1 MSRVWFAQ
9 PLETVATFWRVLRRD
24 GVTLGFVTHDR
35 DLWFDGLL
43 HRAAPGLT
51 PSAIRRSAD
60 LQPDSA
66 EVEGALS
73 HAAIT
78 SPDLRI
84 GRYDGARIL
93 IGLVD
98 WQTLERTVIYRGA
111 IQGLAEEAGRFTAE
125 LASRKAELQ
134 RDPVPRTSPT
144 CRAEFCGLGCAL
156 SAAGFDHSAVL
167 TGHDPANDAVTF
179 DLSITAEDFLGGT
192 LRWLDGPYAG
202 LRAGVAGVLGEALV
216 LDSPFDIIL
225 SPGTRAI
232 LREGC
237 DRTLATCAARFGN
250 AINFQGEPFLP
261 GNDQVSRYASPGG
274 GGPGT
279 GFGK

>member
-9 PLETVATFWRVLRRD
+9 ELETVATFWRVLRRD

-35 DLWFDGLL
+35 DLWFGGVL
-43 HRAAPGLT
+43 HQATPGLT

-73 HAAIT
+73 HAAIAGE
-78 SPDLRI
+78 DLRI

-93 IGLVD
+93 VGLVD
-98 WQTLERTVIYRGA
+98 WETLEHRVIYRGA
-111 IQGLAEEAGRFTAE
+111 IQALAEEAGRFTAE
-125 LASRKAELQ
+125 LVSRKAELQ
-134 RDPVPRTSPT
+134 IDPIPRTSPT
-144 CRAEFCGLGCAL
+144 CRAEFCGPGCAL
-156 SAAGFDHSAVL
+156 SAAGFDHVAAL
-167 TGHDPANDAVTF
+167 TAHDLDEDAVTF
-179 DLSITAEDFLGGT
+179 GLAVPAENFLGGT

-202 LRAGVAGVLGEALV
+202 LRAGVAGIAGASLV
-216 LDSPFDIIL
+216 LDQPLDVVL
-225 SPGTRAI
+225 PAGTRAV

-250 AINFQGEPFLP
+250 ALNFQGEPFLP

>member
-1 MSRVWFAQ
+1 MSRVWFSGA
-9 PLETVATFWRVLRRD
+9 LETVATFWRVLRRD
-24 GVTLGFVTHDR
+24 GVALGFATHDR
-35 DLWFDGLL
+35 DLWFDGVL

-73 HAAIT
+73 HAAIAT
-78 SPDLRI
+78 ADLRL

-98 WQTLERTVIYRGA
+98 WETLERAVIYRGTIGA
-111 IQGLAEEAGRFTAE
+111 VAEEAGRFTAE

-144 CRAEFCGLGCAL
+144 CRAEFCGPGCAL
-156 SAAGFDHSAVL
+156 SGAAFDHPAVL
-167 TGHDPANDAVTF
+167 AEQDGADGGVTLTCAAPAAA
-179 DLSITAEDFLGGT
+179 LLGGT
-192 LRWLDGPYAG
+192 LRWIDGPYAG
-202 LRAGVAGVLGEALV
+202 LPMGVAGVAGEALI
-216 LDSPFDIIL
+216 LDRPLDL
-225 SPGTRAI
+225 PLPPGARAVV
-232 LREGC
+232 REGC

-250 AINFQGEPFLP
+250 VVNFQGEPFLP
-261 GNDQVSRYASPGG
+261 GNDSVGRYAIPGSG
-274 GGPGT
+274 GAGLGL
-279 GFGK
+279 GK

>member
-24 GVTLGFVTHDR
+24 GVALGFATHDR
-35 DLWFDGLL
+35 DLWFGGVL
-43 HRAAPGLT
+43 HRAAPGLI

-73 HAAIT
+73 HEAISAA
-78 SPDLRI
+78 DLAA

-98 WQTLERTVIYRGA
+98 WATLEHETLYRGA
-111 IQGLAEEAGRFTAE
+111 IGLVAEEAGRFTAE
-125 LASRKAELQ
+125 LHSRKAELQ
-134 RDPVPRTSPT
+134 LDPIPRTSPT
-144 CRAEFCGLGCAL
+144 CRAEFCGPGCAL
-156 SAAGFDHSAVL
+156 SGARFDHLTVL
-167 TGHDPANDAVTF
+167 SNHDLAENAVTF
-179 DLSITAEDFLGGT
+179 GPLVSADALLRGT
-192 LRWLDGPYAG
+192 VRWIDGPYAG
-202 LRAGVAGVLGEALV
+202 LRMEIAGLSGGALV
-216 LDSPFDIIL
+216 LDQPLDHAL
-225 SPGTRAI
+225 PPGTRAI

-250 AINFQGEPFLP
+250 ALNFQGEPFLP
-261 GNDQVSRYASPGG
+261 GNDLIARYASPGSG
-274 GGPGT
+274 GQGLGS
-279 GFGK
+279 GK

>member
-24 GVTLGFVTHDR
+24 GVTMGFTTHDR
-35 DLWFDGLL
+35 DIWFGGVL

-73 HAAIT
+73 HKAIAGL
-78 SPDLRI
+78 DLAI

-98 WQTLERTVIYRGA
+98 WEMLEHAVIYRGTIGA
-111 IQGLAEEAGRFTAE
+111 VAEEAGRFTAE

-134 RDPVPRTSPT
+134 LDPIPRTSPT
-144 CRAEFCGLGCAL
+144 CRAEFCGPRCAL
-156 SAAGFDHSAVL
+156 SAVRFDHIAVL
-167 TGHDPANDAVTF
+167 QNHDLANGALAF
-179 DLSITAEDFLGGT
+179 DLPLPAGNLLGGQ
-192 LRWLDGPYAG
+192 LHWIDGPYTG
-202 LRAGVAGVLGEALV
+202 LRMGIAGIEGGTVI
-216 LDSPFDIIL
+216 LDCPLDLPMSA
-225 SPGTRAI
+225 GTRAI
-232 LREGC
+232 VREGC
-237 DRTLATCAARFGN
+237 DRTLATCAERFGN
-250 AINFQGEPFLP
+250 AVNFQGEPFMP
-261 GNDQVSRYASPGG
+261 GNDQIARYGLPGG
-274 GGPGT
+274 SGGGM
-279 GFGK
+279 GLGK

>member
-1 MSRVWFAQ
+1 MSRVWFAG

-35 DLWFDGLL
+35 DLWFDGVL

-73 HAAIT
+73 HDAIT
-78 SPDLRI
+78 AADLRI

-98 WQTLERTVIYRGA
+98 WETLEHRLIYRGA
-111 IQGLAEEAGRFTAE
+111 IQALAEEAGRFTAE

-134 RDPVPRTSPT
+134 IDPVPRTSPT
-144 CRAEFCGLGCAL
+144 CRAEFCGPGCAL
-156 SAAGFDHSAVL
+156 SAAGFDHVAVL
-167 TGHDPANDAVTF
+167 TAHDLAGDALSF
-179 DLSITAEDFLGGT
+179 DLAVPAAKFLGGT

-202 LRAGVAGVLGEALV
+202 LRAGVAGVSAEALV
-216 LDSPFDIIL
+216 LDRPLDTL
-225 SPGTRAI
+225 LPPGTRAV

-250 AINFQGEPFLP
+250 ALNFQGEPFLP
-261 GNDQVSRYASPGG
+261 GNDQVSRYAVPGG